1 VHSPDGRWVAFMRA
15 LPLGKSVE
23 KQPQLVNQIFI
34 VSTAV
39 AD

>member
-1 VHSPDGRWVAFMRA
+1 MRA
-15 LPLGKSVE
+15 LPLDTSVE
-23 KQPQLVNQIFI
+23 EQQQRVNQIFI

>member
-1 VHSPDGRWVAFMRA
+1 MRA
-15 LPLGKSVE
+15 LPLGTSVE
-23 KQPQLVNQIFI
+23 EQQRVNQIFI